1 MTRNHPFGAAIIDNV
16 RSTIDHPSNEPARNM
31 GFMEGN
37 EGIGPNP

>member
-1 MTRNHPFGAAIIDNV
+1 MTGNHPFGAAIIDNV
-16 RSTIDHPSNEPARNM
+16 GSTIDHPSNEPARNM